1 MKPGVEG
8 VVCGRRESSQGSP
21 QAGGPHLPRG
31 AFTSSEGPSIAF
43 CVAHQLLCNLRTE
56 WLRTTNVCYLGV
68 DVGMECGSEGAGR
81 QAPSPAASHSGVI
94 VSFTFPT
101 F

>member
-1 MKPGVEG
+1 MGG
-8 VVCGRRESSQGSP
+8 ESSWGSL
-21 QAGGPHLPRG
+21 QTGGPHLPRG
-31 AFTSSEGPSIAF
+31 AFTSSEGPSVAF

-68 DVGMECGSEGAGR
+68 DMGMECGSGVAGH
-81 QAPSPAASHSGVI
+81 QAPSPAASHLGVI
-94 VSFTFPT
+94 ISFTFLT